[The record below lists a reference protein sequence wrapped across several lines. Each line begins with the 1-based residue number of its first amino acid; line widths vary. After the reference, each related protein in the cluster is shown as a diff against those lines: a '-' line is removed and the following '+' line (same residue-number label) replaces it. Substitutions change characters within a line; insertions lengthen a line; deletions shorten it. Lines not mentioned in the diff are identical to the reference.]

1 MSLRRGYGACGARRC
16 TVRRLLQRMTA
27 VRLLIWMLGTK
38 AYKSC
43 KDITSIVGQRAVAAE
58 FRRHA
63 TLPENSQP
71 SNKPA
76 SNSPRMSSRQGK
88 SGYSYAVAEP

>member
-1 MSLRRGYGACGARRC
+1 
-16 TVRRLLQRMTA
+16 
-27 VRLLIWMLGTK
+27 MLGTK

-63 TLPENSQP
+63 TLPESSQP

-76 SNSPRMSSRQGK
+76 SNSPPTH
-88 SGYSYAVAEP
+88 E